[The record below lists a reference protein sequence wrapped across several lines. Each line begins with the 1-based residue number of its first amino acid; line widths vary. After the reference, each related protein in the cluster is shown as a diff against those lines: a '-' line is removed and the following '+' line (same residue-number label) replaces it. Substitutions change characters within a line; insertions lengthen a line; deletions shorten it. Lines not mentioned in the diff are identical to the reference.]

1 MLQAGKGED
10 LSLRAVARRVGV
22 SPAAPYAH
30 FKDKGALLAAV
41 AEEGFRTLTKALRR
55 AFRRPGA
62 DPLDRLHG
70 MAAEYVRFALD
81 HPAYFRLL
89 FGTERPEI
97 EDHPGMHE
105 AAHAAAGLWLTAI
118 IDAQHAGRLP
128 RADPA
133 EMMMYT
139 FTVLHGLAVLW
150 PAGQLAVPPPPRG
163 SARQVAEMARDHFDR
178 AVAGLAAGA
187 ARPRK
192 RDRRALQ

>member
-55 AFRRPGA
+55 AFRRPG
-62 DPLDRLHG
+62 
-70 MAAEYVRFALD
+70 
-81 HPAYFRLL
+81 LL